1 MNTAAPSPPPPELDP
16 IAQAILDFLC
26 LQDPPA
32 DVKPVE
38 VAKYVAEKC
47 ARRRATPNLWR
58 RYLPAVRNQAKF
70 LARCGRIL
78 IIHRGQPADPDSI
91 KGLVRY
97 RLADPGPDGDG

>member
-1 MNTAAPSPPPPELDP
+1 MNDAPTDLPPPELDP

-26 LQDPPA
+26 LQDPPG

-38 VAKYVAEKC
+38 VAKYVAEKR
-47 ARRRATPNLWR
+47 ARRAATPNLWR

-70 LARCGRIL
+70 LARRGRIL
-78 IIHRGQPADPDSI
+78 IVHRGQLADPDTI

-97 RLADPGPDGDG
+97 RLAEPELDG